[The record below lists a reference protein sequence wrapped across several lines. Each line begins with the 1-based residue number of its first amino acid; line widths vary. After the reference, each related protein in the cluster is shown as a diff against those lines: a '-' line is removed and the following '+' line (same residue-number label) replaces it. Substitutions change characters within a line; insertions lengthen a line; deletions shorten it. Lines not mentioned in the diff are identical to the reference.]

1 MMFSAGWVGACSRPS
16 GAFWQEEVE
25 VAKYLLQRFII
36 MIVMLAA
43 LSFIVFL
50 TIELPP
56 GDFADR
62 HALELRS
69 QGIQFTQEDLNS
81 LRHTLGLDRPWY
93 VRYVVWITNIVL
105 RGNFGVSMTVH
116 LPVTQVLG
124 ERVGLTVMLAVA
136 TIIFTY
142 GLAIPIGIYSAIRQY
157 SVGDYAAT
165 MIGYFGMATPSFML
179 ALILLYIS
187 VILFN
192 NSVGGLFSAQYAE
205 AAWSWGKFVDLLRHL
220 WVPALVLGLAG
231 TAFEIRTMRATLLDE
246 KNKLYVTA
254 ARARGLPEWKLLLKY
269 PVRVALNPIA
279 STIGWE
285 LTAIIAGAPLV
296 SFVLALPDTGPLFLR
311 ALLDQDTYLSGAIL
325 LMYATLTILGTFLS
339 DVLLAA
345 LDPRIR
351 YGERI

>member
-1 MMFSAGWVGACSRPS
+1 MT
-16 GAFWQEEVE
+16 
-25 VAKYLLQRFII
+25 KYLLQRFVI
-36 MIVMLAA
+36 MLVMLAG
-43 LSFIVFL
+43 LSIIVFV

-62 HALELRS
+62 RALELRS
-69 QGIQFTQEDLNS
+69 TGVLVTEADVIA
-81 LRHTLGLDRPWY
+81 LRHQLGLDRPWY
-93 VRYVVWITNIVL
+93 QRYFTWIFNIVL
-105 RGNFGVSMTVH
+105 HGNFGTSFSKH
-116 LPVTQVLG
+116 QPVAVVLG
-124 ERVGLTVMLAVA
+124 QRVGLTVLLAVA
-136 TIIFTY
+136 TILFTY
-142 GLAIPIGIYSAIRQY
+142 GLAIPIGIYSAMRQY

-165 MIGYFGMATPSFML
+165 LVGYFGMATPSFML
-179 ALILLYIS
+179 ALILLYFS
-187 VILFN
+187 VMVFHT
-192 NSVGGLFSAQYAE
+192 SVGGLFSAQYAE
-205 AAWSWGKFVDLLRHL
+205 AAWSWGKVVDLFRHL

-231 TAFEIRTMRATLLDE
+231 TAFEIRTMRATMLDE

-296 SFVLALPDTGPLFLR
+296 SFVLALPDTGPLFLT

-325 LMYATLTILGTFLS
+325 LMYSALTILGTFLS
-339 DVLLAA
+339 DVLLAL

>member
-1 MMFSAGWVGACSRPS
+1 MT
-16 GAFWQEEVE
+16 
-25 VAKYLLQRFII
+25 KYLLQRFVI

-43 LSFIVFL
+43 LSIIVFV

-62 HALELRS
+62 RALELRS
-69 QGIQFTQEDLNS
+69 TGVLVTQEDVVA
-81 LRHTLGLDRPWY
+81 LRHQLGLDRPWY
-93 VRYVVWITNIVL
+93 QRYFTWVFNIVL
-105 RGNFGVSMTVH
+105 HGNFGISFSKHQPVSV
-116 LPVTQVLG
+116 VLG
-124 ERVGLTVMLAVA
+124 QRVGLTVLLAVA
-136 TIIFTY
+136 TIFFTY
-142 GLAIPIGIYSAIRQY
+142 GLAIPIGIYSAMRQY
-157 SVGDYAAT
+157 SLGDYAAT
-165 MIGYFGMATPSFML
+165 MLGYFGMATPSFML
-179 ALILLYIS
+179 ALILLYFS
-187 VILFN
+187 VMVFN
-192 NSVGGLFSAQYAE
+192 TSVGGLFSAQYAE
-205 AAWSWGKFVDLLRHL
+205 AAWSWGKAVDLFRHL

-231 TAFEIRTMRATLLDE
+231 TAFEIRTMRATMLDE

-296 SFVLALPDTGPLFLR
+296 SFVLALPDTGPLFLT

-325 LMYATLTILGTFLS
+325 LMYSALTILGTFLS
-339 DVLLAA
+339 DVLLAL

>member
-1 MMFSAGWVGACSRPS
+1 VT
-16 GAFWQEEVE
+16 
-25 VAKYLLQRFII
+25 KYLLQRLVI
-36 MIVMLAA
+36 MLVMLAG
-43 LSFIVFL
+43 LSVIVFV

-62 HALELRS
+62 RALELRS
-69 QGIQFTQEDLNS
+69 TGVLVTEADVIA
-81 LRHTLGLDRPWY
+81 LRHQLGLDRPWY
-93 VRYVVWITNIVL
+93 QRYLTWISNIIL
-105 RGNFGVSMTVH
+105 HGNFGFSFSKH
-116 LPVTQVLG
+116 QPVTVVLG
-124 ERVGLTVMLAVA
+124 QRVGLTVLLAVA

-142 GLAIPIGIYSAIRQY
+142 GLAIPIGIYSAMRQY

-165 MIGYFGMATPSFML
+165 VVFYFGMATPSFML
-179 ALILLYIS
+179 ALLLLYFS
-187 VILFN
+187 VMVLGT
-192 NSVGGLFSAQYAE
+192 SVGGLFSSQYAE
-205 AAWSWGKFVDLLRHL
+205 AAWSWGKIVDLLRHL

-231 TAFEIRTMRATLLDE
+231 TAFEIRTMRATMLDE

-254 ARARGLPEWKLLLKY
+254 ARAKGLPEWKLLLKY

-296 SFVLALPDTGPLFLR
+296 SFVLALPDTGPLFLT

-325 LMYATLTILGTFLS
+325 LMYSALTILGTFLS

-351 YGERI
+351 HGERI

>member
-1 MMFSAGWVGACSRPS
+1 
-16 GAFWQEEVE
+16 
-25 VAKYLLQRFII
+25 
-36 MIVMLAA
+36 MIFMLAA
-43 LSFIVFL
+43 LSVIVFI

-56 GDFADR
+56 GDYADR
-62 HALELRS
+62 RALHLRS
-69 QGIQFTQEDLNS
+69 AGVLVTSEDVIS

-93 VRYVVWITNIVL
+93 VRYLNWISNIVL
-105 RGNFGVSMTVH
+105 RGNFGQSFGLH
-116 LPVTQVLG
+116 LPVTEVLG
-124 ERVGLTVMLAVA
+124 QRVGLTVMLAVA

-157 SVGDYAAT
+157 SLGDYTAT
-165 MIGYFGMATPSFML
+165 IVGYFG
-179 ALILLYIS
+179 ILYFS
-187 VILFN
+187 VMVVGT
-192 NSVGGLFSAQYAE
+192 SVGGLFSPEYNE
-205 AAWSWGKFVDLLRHL
+205 APWSWGKFVDLLRHL

-254 ARARGLPEWKLLLKY
+254 ARAKGLPEWKLLMKY
-269 PVRVALNPIA
+269 PVRVALNPIV

-296 SFVLALPDTGPLFLR
+296 SFVLALPDTGPLFLT

-325 LMYATLTILGTFLS
+325 LMYAALTILGTFLS
-339 DVLLAA
+339 DVLLAI

-351 YGERI
+351 YGERV

>member
-1 MMFSAGWVGACSRPS
+1 MV
-16 GAFWQEEVE
+16 
-25 VAKYLLQRFII
+25 KYLLQRLAI
-36 MIVMLAA
+36 MLVMLAA
-43 LSFIVFL
+43 LSFIVFV

-56 GDFADR
+56 GDYADR
-62 HALELRS
+62 RALSLRS
-69 QGIQFTQEDLNS
+69 AGIQFTQEDVVS

-93 VRYVVWITNIVL
+93 ERYVTWIGNIVL
-105 RGNFGVSMTVH
+105 HGNFGVSMTVH
-116 LPVTQVLG
+116 LPVTEVLG
-124 ERVGLTVMLAVA
+124 QRVGLTVMLALA
-136 TIIFTY
+136 TITLTY

-157 SVGDYAAT
+157 SIGDYLAT
-165 MIGYFGMATPSFML
+165 MVGYFGMATPSFML

-187 VILFN
+187 VMVFD
-192 NSVGGLFSAQYAE
+192 NSVGGLFSAEYAE
-205 AAWSWGKFVDLLRHL
+205 APWSWGKFVDLLRHL

-246 KNKLYVTA
+246 KSKLYVTA
-254 ARARGLPEWKLLLKY
+254 ARAKGLPEWKLMLKY

-339 DVLLAA
+339 DVLLAV

-351 YGERI
+351 YGEKI

>member
-1 MMFSAGWVGACSRPS
+1 MV
-16 GAFWQEEVE
+16 
-25 VAKYLLQRFII
+25 KYLLQRLAI
-36 MIVMLAA
+36 MLVMLAG
-43 LSFIVFL
+43 LSFIVFV

-56 GDFADR
+56 GDYADR
-62 HALELRS
+62 RALSLRS
-69 QGIQFTQEDLNS
+69 AGIQFTQEDVIS

-93 VRYVVWITNIVL
+93 ERYVTWISNIL
-105 RGNFGVSMTVH
+105 LHGNFGVSMTVH
-116 LPVTQVLG
+116 LPVTEVLG
-124 ERVGLTVMLAVA
+124 QRVGLTVMLALA
-136 TIIFTY
+136 TIILTY

-157 SVGDYAAT
+157 SIGDYLAT
-165 MIGYFGMATPSFML
+165 MVGYFGMATPSFML

-187 VILFN
+187 VMVFN
-192 NSVGGLFSAQYAE
+192 NSVGGLFSAEYAE
-205 AAWSWGKFVDLLRHL
+205 APWSWGKVVDLLRHL

-246 KNKLYVTA
+246 KSKLYVTA
-254 ARARGLPEWKLLLKY
+254 ARAKGLPEWKLMLKY

-339 DVLLAA
+339 DVLLAV

-351 YGERI
+351 YGEKI

>member
-1 MMFSAGWVGACSRPS
+1 VETSSASQVPIPRK
-16 GAFWQEEVE
+16 ETN
-25 VAKYLLQRFII
+25 VAKFVIQRFII

-43 LSFIVFL
+43 LSLIVFI

-56 GDFADR
+56 GDYADR
-62 HALELRS
+62 RALHLRS
-69 QGIQFTQEDLNS
+69 AGVLVTNEDVES

-93 VRYVVWITNIVL
+93 VRYWNWITNIVL
-105 RGNFGVSMTVH
+105 HGNFGQSFGLH
-116 LPVTQVLG
+116 LPVTEVLG
-124 ERVGLTVMLAVA
+124 QRVGLTVLLAVA

-157 SVGDYAAT
+157 SPGDYLAT
-165 MIGYFGMATPSFML
+165 FIGYFGMATPSFML
-179 ALILLYIS
+179 ALILLYFS
-187 VILFN
+187 VMVFDT
-192 NSVGGLFSAQYAE
+192 SVGGLFSPEYAE
-205 AAWSWGKFVDLLRHL
+205 APWSWGKFVDLLRHL

-254 ARARGLPEWKLLLKY
+254 ARAKGLPEWKLLLKY
-269 PVRVALNPIA
+269 PVRVALNPIV

-296 SFVLALPDTGPLFLR
+296 SFVLALPDTGPLFLT

-325 LMYATLTILGTFLS
+325 LMYAALTILGTFLS
-339 DVLLAA
+339 DILLAL

>member
-1 MMFSAGWVGACSRPS
+1 
-16 GAFWQEEVE
+16 
-25 VAKYLLQRFII
+25 
-36 MIVMLAA
+36 MLAA
-43 LSFIVFL
+43 LSFVVFF

-56 GDFADR
+56 GDYADR

-69 QGIQFTQEDLNS
+69 QGILFTQEDVDS
-81 LRHTLGLDRPWY
+81 LRHTLGLDRPWFD
-93 VRYVVWITNIVL
+93 RYLIWISNIVL
-105 RGNFGVSMTVH
+105 RGNFGISMTMH
-116 LPVTQVLG
+116 LPVTEVLG
-124 ERVGLTVMLAVA
+124 QRVGLTISLALA
-136 TIIFTY
+136 TIVLTY

-157 SVGDYAAT
+157 SPGDYIAT
-165 MIGYFGMATPSFML
+165 IIGYFGMATPSFML

-187 VILFN
+187 VIVFN
-192 NSVGGLFSAQYAE
+192 NSVGGLFSPEYAE
-205 AAWSWGKFVDLLRHL
+205 APWSWAKVVDLLRHL
-220 WVPALVLGLAG
+220 WVPALVLGLGG

-246 KNKLYVTA
+246 KSKLYVTA
-254 ARARGLPEWKLLLKY
+254 ARAKGLPEWKLLLKY

-311 ALLDQDTYLSGAIL
+311 ALLDQDIYLSGAIL

-339 DVLLAA
+339 DVLLVM

-351 YGERI
+351 YGEKA

>member
-1 MMFSAGWVGACSRPS
+1 
-16 GAFWQEEVE
+16 
-25 VAKYLLQRFII
+25 L
-36 MIVMLAA
+36 
-43 LSFIVFL
+43 
-50 TIELPP
+50 
-56 GDFADR
+56 
-62 HALELRS
+62 H
-69 QGIQFTQEDLNS
+69 
-81 LRHTLGLDRPWY
+81 
-93 VRYVVWITNIVL
+93 
-105 RGNFGVSMTVH
+105 GNFGQSFGLHRPVSD
-116 LPVTQVLG
+116 VLG
-124 ERVGLTVMLAVA
+124 ERVGLTVMLAIA

-157 SVGDYAAT
+157 SLGDYAAT
-165 MIGYFGMATPSFML
+165 IVGYFGMATPSFML
-179 ALILLYIS
+179 ALILLYFS
-187 VILFN
+187 VMVFN
-192 NSVGGLFSAQYAE
+192 NSVGGLFSSQYAE

-254 ARARGLPEWKLLLKY
+254 ARAKGLPEWKLLLKY

-311 ALLDQDTYLSGAIL
+311 ALLDQDIYLSGAIL
-325 LMYATLTILGTFLS
+325 LMYSTLTILGTFLS
-339 DVLLAA
+339 DVILAL

-351 YGERI
+351 YGERV

>member
-1 MMFSAGWVGACSRPS
+1 M
-16 GAFWQEEVE
+16 
-25 VAKYLLQRFII
+25 AKFLLQRLVI

-43 LSFIVFL
+43 LSFIVFV

-56 GDFADR
+56 GDYADR
-62 HALELRS
+62 RALSLRS
-69 QGIQFTQEDLNS
+69 AGIQFTQEDVIS

-93 VRYVVWITNIVL
+93 ERYFAWISNIVL
-105 RGNFGVSMTVH
+105 HGNFGVSMTVH
-116 LPVTQVLG
+116 LPVTEVLG
-124 ERVGLTVMLAVA
+124 QRVGLTVMLALA
-136 TIIFTY
+136 TIILTY
-142 GLAIPIGIYSAIRQY
+142 GLAIPIGIYSAMRQY
-157 SVGDYAAT
+157 SAGDYVAT
-165 MIGYFGMATPSFML
+165 MLGYFGMATPSFML

-187 VILFN
+187 VMFFN
-192 NSVGGLFSAQYAE
+192 NSVGGLFSPEYAE
-205 AAWSWGKFVDLLRHL
+205 APWSWGKFVDLLRHL

-246 KNKLYVTA
+246 KSKLYVTA
-254 ARARGLPEWKLLLKY
+254 ARAKGLPEWKLLLKY

-339 DVLLAA
+339 DVLLAV

-351 YGERI
+351 YGEKI